1 MATCT
6 HIATAAHTQS
16 SGLHRLGAVV
26 TKAWSGYWEYRANRA
41 AIAML
46 QSLDAQAL
54 HDIGVS
60 RGEIESVVYG
70 RSRED
75 ARR

>member
-6 HIATAAHTQS
+6 DIAPASDTQA
-16 SGLHRLGAVV
+16 SGLHRLGAAV
-26 TKAWSGYWEYRANRA
+26 TKAWNGYCDYRANRA
-41 AIAML
+41 AVVML
-46 QSLDAQAL
+46 ESMDAQTL

-60 RGEIESVVYG
+60 RSEIESLVYG

-75 ARR
+75 TRR